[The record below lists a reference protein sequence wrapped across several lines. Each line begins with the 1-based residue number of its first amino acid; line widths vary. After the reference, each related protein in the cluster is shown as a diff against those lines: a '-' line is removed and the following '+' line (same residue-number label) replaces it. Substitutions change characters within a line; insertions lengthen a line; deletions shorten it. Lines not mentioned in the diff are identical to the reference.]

1 MTQRFSASNVA
12 RLAACPGSADLELAI
27 PGWVPPVVDP
37 MKGAKGRGTLVH
49 DALQD
54 TSSWP
59 LAQLSDASDAV
70 AELAEVHYIKRRAA
84 LASTKV
90 LDTWLT
96 DTFGKHEVKPEVIT
110 WLCKLQMMTP
120 AQLRFISDAL
130 AYVRAVRMNLAPDVE
145 IIAEE
150 NITADWLETKP
161 GTTPDLI
168 LMSISHLEVIDYK
181 AGKIEV
187 PVENNEQLMY
197 YAACYIDVAID
208 ADEIT
213 LHIVQPGNMNSWTIS
228 RTALLAWM
236 QEMRKAEQR
245 IMKKDTTLVPGDH
258 CKFCP
263 ANPHSRGDKGRP
275 FCPPMMQLL
284 YPAPQLD
291 IDALLE

>member
-1 MTQRFSASNVA
+1 MTSRFSASNVA
-12 RLAACPGSADLELAI
+12 RLAACPGSADLELSI

-37 MKGAKGRGTLVH
+37 MKGAKGQGTLVH

-54 TSSWP
+54 TSLWS
-59 LAQLSDASDAV
+59 LARLDDASGAV
-70 AELAEVHYIKRRAA
+70 AELAEVHYLKRREALANPAA
-84 LASTKV
+84 LDK
-90 LDTWLT
+90 WLT
-96 DTFGKHEVKPEVIT
+96 DMFGKHEVKAEVIV

-120 AQLRFISDAL
+120 AQLRFISGAL
-130 AYVRAVRMNLAPDVE
+130 EYVRGVRKDLEPDVE
-145 IIAEE
+145 IIAERGI
-150 NITADWLETKP
+150 NADWLKTKP
-161 GTTPDLI
+161 GTTPDLVLLAI
-168 LMSISHLEVIDYK
+168 HHLEVIDYK

-197 YAACYIDVAID
+197 YAACYLEVAID
-208 ADEIT
+208 AEEIT

-228 RTALLAWM
+228 RAALLAWM
-236 QEMRKAEQR
+236 QEMLKAEQR
-245 IMKKDTTLVPGDH
+245 IIDKDTTLVPGDH

-284 YPAPQLD
+284 YPQPPLD